1 MATVGSRMTIDGKQY
16 YILKAGV
23 TKAEATRSANWQRI
37 GGFSVRIKK
46 ISRGNYLVLT
56 R

>member
-1 MATVGSRMTIDGKQY
+1 MAKAGDRMTMDGKQY

-23 TKAEATRSANWQRI
+23 TKAEAIRSANWQRK
-37 GGFSVRIKK
+37 GGFSARIQK
-46 ISRGNYLVLT
+46 ISHGNYLVLT